1 MSLIKWEQDS
11 HDPQEPGFVG
21 PQHASKSVVT
31 AFCLMLLLFSLIGTI
46 ARTGTSH
53 AAPADATPAA
63 WPVVSPA
70 DTPAPIPADTP
81 VPIPADTPV
90 PTPADTPVPVPTDT
104 PVPTPADTPVLVPTE
119 TPVPI
124 PTDTP
129 VSTPADT
136 PVPVPTETPVPVPAD
151 TPVPIPTDTPV
162 PIPAYTPIPIPTD
175 TPVPAPTPTN
185 TLAPALVSTPGAY
198 PTPQPAATTPPIEA
212 TTPMRT
218 ATPQGTVAAAPTT
231 PPYPPASQTPTLLAK
246 PPSAT
251 AIRHSQST
259 STARSQKNGLPFGV
273 LAIGLLAGL
282 GGSIALVRALFFLR
296 RSLCAMTLVNRK
308 LPPSGAL
315 PWQLERAIS
324 MDGNAILDGDSM
336 QAVPTFN
343 AFPTSTSELDLFGDL
358 AFSDRSFMH
367 TTSDPDSANSWLF
380 SLNEDFPPNTSQLT
394 PIQAP
399 PQHALKPIRLET
411 MEDNAFL
418 QAPGSNSP
426 IPPMQNAGPQVTR
439 SMAWWDYEL
448 GENSSD
454 PST

>member
-81 VPIPADTPV
+81 VPI
-90 PTPADTPVPVPTDT
+90 PTDT

-358 AFSDRSFMH
+358 AISDSSFMRIAGN
-367 TTSDPDSANSWLF
+367 PDSARSRLF
-380 SLNEDFPPNTSQLT
+380 SLSEDFTPSASQLT

-399 PQHALKPIRLET
+399 PRQPLKPIRLERI
-411 MEDNAFL
+411 EDNALL
-418 QAPGSNSP
+418 QAPRSNST
-426 IPPMQNAGPQVTR
+426 IPTMQDTEPLVTM
-439 SMAWWDYEL
+439 SMAWWEEEL
-448 GENSSD
+448 GEN
-454 PST
+454 TLH